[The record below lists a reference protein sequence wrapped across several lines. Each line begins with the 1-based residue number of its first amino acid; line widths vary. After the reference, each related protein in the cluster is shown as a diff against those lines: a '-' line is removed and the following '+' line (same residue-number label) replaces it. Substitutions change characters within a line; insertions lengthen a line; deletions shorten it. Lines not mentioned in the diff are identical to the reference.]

1 MKEDPG
7 VVWRKLWGA
16 KAENNLTEI
25 RMAATL
31 PRPLN
36 RPPQMRGEYRGRN
49 VDVSGSVMRATM
61 LFPTSFAPLPKARMN
76 NTPSPRSAVRDISG
90 THSTLFR
97 RNTSRDYWEPEA
109 PERYLRSDTIARAT
123 WSRTPTQFIL
133 LTTPRARTLRILT
146 ALEMRI
152 RLRV

>member
-7 VVWRKLWGA
+7 AVWRKLWGA
-16 KAENNLTEI
+16 NAENNLTEI

-49 VDVSGSVMRATM
+49 VDVSGSVIRATM
-61 LFPTSFAPLPKARMN
+61 LFPTSFAPLPKASMN

-90 THSTLFR
+90 AHSTLFR
-97 RNTSRDYWEPEA
+97 RNTSRNYWEAKARSE
-109 PERYLRSDTIARAT
+109 ER
-123 WSRTPTQFIL
+123 
-133 LTTPRARTLRILT
+133 
-146 ALEMRI
+146 
-152 RLRV
+152 RVGKGHRGRRWHESVKKNN